1 VLITGGL
8 KASDL
13 LPTLS
18 AVPMAVMTA
27 IATVSTSYHDTSTYS
42 LQATL
47 TVDNS
52 LQAEGCER
60 GIKQNKVATS
70 AGSGGIIH

>member
-1 VLITGGL
+1 MHIAGGL

-27 IATVSTSYHDTSTYS
+27 IATVSTLHH
-42 LQATL
+42 L
-47 TVDNS
+47 
-52 LQAEGCER
+52 
-60 GIKQNKVATS
+60 NKAAVVC
-70 AGSGGIIH
+70 

>member
-1 VLITGGL
+1 MICSGTVLSANAVLVIVLMHIAGGL

-13 LPTLS
+13 LPALS

-27 IATVSTSYHDTSTYS
+27 IATVSTSYHDESTCS
-42 LQATL
+42 LHATL

-52 LQAEGCER
+52 LQAE
-60 GIKQNKVATS
+60 
-70 AGSGGIIH
+70 